1 MKIILI
7 NVKSSAKYLAGKYQM
22 RFFTAN
28 TFYRFVNQFSFIEK
42 KTHNKSINT
51 AIFLKIK
58 SIYSMHYV
66 SHPTHRPVRHR
77 RDVKMHIN
85 LTIGY

>member
-42 KTHNKSINT
+42 KTHNKGINT
-51 AIFLKIK
+51 AIF
-58 SIYSMHYV
+58 
-66 SHPTHRPVRHR
+66 
-77 RDVKMHIN
+77 
-85 LTIGY
+85 